1 MYCSQC
7 GKEIETDMKY
17 CPYCG
22 AIVNINVNENVNQSE
37 QDAPSLLFAFISF
50 FAPII
55 GIVLYIIWRKDSPK
69 KAASCL
75 KGLAAG
81 IIFEIIL
88 YIIFLSM
95 ISNSVNTYDEIYFN
109 GRVIESVLNKI
120 NVFLS

>member
-7 GKEIETDMKY
+7 GKEIEADMKY

-22 AIVNINVNENVNQSE
+22 AALNVNGNVDQPE

-50 FAPII
+50 FIPII
-55 GIVLYIIWRKDSPK
+55 GIVLYIVWRKDSPK

-75 KGLAAG
+75 KGIVAG
-81 IIFEIIL
+81 ISFEMVL

-95 ISNSVNTYDEIYFN
+95 ISNSVETYDQI
-109 GRVIESVLNKI
+109 
-120 NVFLS
+120 

>member
-7 GKEIETDMKY
+7 GKEIDTDMKY

-22 AIVNINVNENVNQSE
+22 AVVNTDKNVYQPE
-37 QDAPSLLFAFISF
+37 QDSPSLLFAFISF
-50 FAPII
+50 FVPII
-55 GIVLYIIWRKDSPK
+55 GIVLYVIWRKDSPK

-81 IIFEIIL
+81 VIFEIIL

-109 GRVIESVLNKI
+109 SRLVVESLLTKI